1 MFVLY
6 GSYRWAP
13 KLVAFRND
21 WCTQCQQQ
29 RLVFGR
35 RTIDFGHFFWI
46 PILPLGRWTRWYC
59 VNCTSDPAQS
69 AETRRPFRILAWIF
83 TLLFFGMMG
92 FMALSEHANYDE
104 TTRILMGVLAV
115 LGISYMTWWAF
126 RSFGGKSFKERRA
139 AVTPYSESTCPL
151 CDGQLTKSLEKQS
164 CSSCGAEHRPLERT
178 TDDIGPGAPEQQ
190 NQDLYSE
197 GDIRI
202 D

>member
-1 MFVLY
+1 MLVFY

-59 VNCTSDPAQS
+59 VNCGSDPAQS
-69 AETRRPFRILAWIF
+69 AETRRPFRIIAWLF
-83 TLLFFGMMG
+83 ALLFFGSMG
-92 FMALSEHANYDE
+92 VTALDGDSYYED
-104 TTRILMGVLAV
+104 TTRILMGVLGV
-115 LGISYMTWWAF
+115 LGIGYMTWWAF

-139 AVTPYSESTCPL
+139 AVTAYAEPICPI
-151 CDGQLTKSLEKQS
+151 CDGHLAQSLENQS
-164 CSSCGAEHRPLERT
+164 CSSCGAEHRPLKT
-178 TDDIGPGAPEQQ
+178 QGDDIGPGNSVQQ
-190 NQDLYSE
+190 QPLYSE